1 MTIATTTGPRATV
14 DVAHE
19 ASSIRIGPRTDGAD
33 LAVRYGEPLRL
44 AVLVGRDPLNIA
56 AANAAALGANADVVV
71 SLGTA
76 GRASLIDRATALR
89 DARPHAAL
97 VIADKGDTSAIVEL
111 VEALRMGCASRPP
124 SLFVSAEEN
133 ARLRIAASAG
143 TMLFEALPSPA
154 TSAGREAIVTR
165 LRALRRGAG
174 DVVLRDEAI
183 EASAKAL
190 ATSSGRSTLVLD
202 VSGASTSLAYA
213 TPGGATIA
221 AHSRL
226 GVGPGADRVV
236 AHAGLDRVRRWIP
249 RPIDAPALLE
259 RVFNRTRW
267 PDAVA
272 TSPLTL
278 ALEMSLAREA
288 IAHLIRDARRAGM
301 DVGAMR
307 SAQLVVAAGDLAR
320 FPRPAQTA
328 LVVID
333 ALGAEGRQLI
343 ARELAD
349 ALVVQGAIATR
360 SAVAD
365 VTGTIENI
373 ALAMT
378 VSPKRATTV
387 TVTDANGTMEERVA
401 RGALFLIPTSGGAT
415 VSVTGGVERQDV
427 GPLALGVIVDAR
439 GRPLEL
445 PQRDAERVPVIARWY
460 SALAALP
467 VDGGAS

>member
-1 MTIATTTGPRATV
+1 LSIATTTGPRATV
-14 DVAHE
+14 DVAAH
-19 ASSIRIGPRTDGAD
+19 
-33 LAVRYGEPLRL
+33 
-44 AVLVGRDPLNIA
+44 
-56 AANAAALGANADVVV
+56 AAALGANADIVV

-124 SLFVSAEEN
+124 SVFVSAEDK
-133 ARLRIAASAG
+133 ARVRIAASAG
-143 TMLFEALPSPA
+143 TMRFEALPSPTTA
-154 TSAGREAIVTR
+154 AGREAIVTR
-165 LRALRRGAG
+165 LRALRRGGG

-183 EASAKAL
+183 EASARAL
-190 ATSSGRSTLVLD
+190 ATSSGRTTLVVD
-202 VSGASTSLAYA
+202 VSGASTSLVYA
-213 TPGGATIA
+213 TPSGATMS

-249 RPIDAPALLE
+249 KPIDAPALLE

-288 IAHLIRDARRAGM
+288 VAHLIRDARRAGM
-301 DVGAMR
+301 DVNAMR
-307 SAQLVVAAGDLAR
+307 SAQLIVAAGDLAR

-333 ALGAEGRQLI
+333 ALGTEGKQLI

-360 SAVAD
+360 SVAD

-378 VSPKRATTV
+378 VTPKRSTAV
-387 TVTDANGTMEERVA
+387 TVTDANGTIEERVA
-401 RGALFLIPTSGGAT
+401 RGALFLVPTTGGA
-415 VSVTGGVERQDV
+415 SVTVTGSAERQDV
-427 GPLALGVIVDAR
+427 GPLALGIIVDAR

-467 VDGGAS
+467 IDGGAS